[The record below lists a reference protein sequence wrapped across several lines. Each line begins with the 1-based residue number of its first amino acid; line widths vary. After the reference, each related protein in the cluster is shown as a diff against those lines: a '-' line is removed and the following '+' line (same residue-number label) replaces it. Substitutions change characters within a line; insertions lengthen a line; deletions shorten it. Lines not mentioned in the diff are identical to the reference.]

1 MSSRTVFFILALLG
15 PLTFVATS
23 AQATTVPAP
32 VINSFS
38 VEPVESLTAGND
50 LIFTVTGT
58 PGGKASVRIRG
69 VTRTINLNEV
79 DPGEYEGEYTIR
91 SHDKI
96 TAKSTIR
103 ATLRKKGMSSRRTPL
118 DEPLVVTSAS
128 TVPATSSTPTP
139 TQGPLSIELFTLTPV
154 DAIEPG
160 TDLNF
165 KLTGTPRAKA
175 SFTIEG
181 VISNTPMTETTAG
194 SRVYEARYTIR
205 RQDNF
210 PPGVKITGTLTQG
223 SETVSKRLDQPLVKD
238 NDPPLIKNLVPQNNE
253 LVAAQ
258 SRLFISASF
267 DDGAGSGVDPR
278 SVLIKL
284 NGRDITSQAVIT
296 PGFFS
301 YQPSSSLS
309 LGNHQVEVS
318 AKDLAGQ
325 SVRTN
330 WRFEV
335 VSSNVPTR
343 LPLEITSPANNAQIS
358 GSVPVEVRGRSAPNI
373 DIKVQVNATASLAG
387 LFGINQDILNSTV
400 RTDAQGNFSFN
411 FQPRFAVPGTRYEV
425 KLSASDGNQTRE
437 QTLVLFPQK

>member
-1 MSSRTVFFILALLG
+1 MSSRTAFLILALLG
-15 PLTFVATS
+15 PLSFIPVSTQAATPS
-23 AQATTVPAP
+23 AP
-32 VINSFS
+32 VIDSFS
-38 VEPVESLTAGND
+38 VEPIENLTAGND

-58 PGGKASVRIRG
+58 PGGKASVRISG
-69 VTRTINLNEV
+69 VTRTINLDEV

-91 SHDKI
+91 SRDKI

-103 ATLRKKGMSSRRTPL
+103 ATLKKKGRSSRRTPL
-118 DEPLVVTSAS
+118 DEPLVITSAS
-128 TVPATSSTPTP
+128 TTPAPSTPSTS
-139 TQGPLSIELFTLTPV
+139 GSLSIELFTLTAV

-160 TDLNF
+160 TDLSF

-175 SFTIEG
+175 SFTIDG
-181 VISNTPMTETTAG
+181 VTSNMPMTETTTG
-194 SRVYEARYTIR
+194 SGVYEARYTIR

-210 PPGVKITGTLTQG
+210 PPGVKITGTLVQG

-238 NDPPLIKNLVPQNNE
+238 NDPPLIKNLSPQNNE
-253 LVAAQ
+253 LVSAQ
-258 SRLFISASF
+258 SRLFISGSF

-278 SVLIKL
+278 TVQIKL
-284 NGRDITSQAVIT
+284 DGRDITSQAVIT
-296 PGFFS
+296 PNFFS

-318 AKDLAGQ
+318 AKDMAGQ
-325 SVRTN
+325 SVRTS

-335 VSSNVPTR
+335 ASSNVPTR

-358 GSVPVEVRGRSAPNI
+358 GSGPVEVRGRSAPNT
-373 DIKVQVNATASLAG
+373 DIGVSVNATASLAG
-387 LFGINQDILNSTV
+387 LFGVNQNILNSTV
-400 RTDAQGNFSFN
+400 HTDSQGNFSFN

-425 KLSASDGNQTRE
+425 KLSATDGNQTRE